1 MKVSLALKWVVAS
14 LLIESFMLSLMVMK
28 NVNQLE
34 DDLITQTKIRLNE
47 QKILLQSALA
57 APLVQMDYATI
68 NSILKETKALPNI
81 DYLIVVDNKNNC
93 IASLE
98 WSDCKN
104 LPLIETDPFSKESLE
119 DKRYDT
125 SIPIAISYQKLGVVY
140 LGLSTKFYI
149 DAKKDMITRSVLI
162 AIIELILSAI
172 LLITIS
178 KWITKNL
185 VRLTNM
191 ANEISR
197 GNYSQ
202 RVSLSDSS
210 EETSR
215 LETSLNI
222 MAMSIEK
229 NIKDLEISYT
239 EQKKLS
245 EELKHQ
251 LAKNHEQDL
260 LLEHQSRMAALG
272 EMLTNIAH
280 QWRQPLN
287 AISVLSSSLKLKND
301 YQLLKE
307 NDINDTTEKVI
318 NYAKYLS
325 DTIDD
330 FRNFIKND
338 SVKENFSIQKCFNQ
352 ASDIVALNLSNQEI
366 KIEVLESE
374 EIFIN
379 GITNELAQVFIN
391 ILNNAKDVLL
401 EKEIDSKFIQV
412 KFYKEDKKIYITI
425 QDNAG
430 GVDETIKDK
439 VFDPYFTTKHQ
450 SQGTGIGL
458 YMCSRIIHEHFNG
471 EIFVEN
477 EDIIYENNR
486 YKGAK
491 FYIVIKDN

>member
-1 MKVSLALKWVVAS
+1 
-14 LLIESFMLSLMVMK
+14 
-28 NVNQLE
+28 
-34 DDLITQTKIRLNE
+34 
-47 QKILLQSALA
+47 
-57 APLVQMDYATI
+57 
-68 NSILKETKALPNI
+68 
-81 DYLIVVDNKNNC
+81 
-93 IASLE
+93 
-98 WSDCKN
+98 
-104 LPLIETDPFSKESLE
+104 
-119 DKRYDT
+119 
-125 SIPIAISYQKLGVVY
+125 
-140 LGLSTKFYI
+140 
-149 DAKKDMITRSVLI
+149 MITRSVLI

-307 NDINDTTEKVI
+307 NDINDITEKVI

-325 DTIDD
+325 DTMMI
-330 FRNFIKND
+330 
-338 SVKENFSIQKCFNQ
+338 
-352 ASDIVALNLSNQEI
+352 L
-366 KIEVLESE
+366 
-374 EIFIN
+374 
-379 GITNELAQVFIN
+379 GIL
-391 ILNNAKDVLL
+391 
-401 EKEIDSKFIQV
+401 
-412 KFYKEDKKIYITI
+412 
-425 QDNAG
+425 
-430 GVDETIKDK
+430 
-439 VFDPYFTTKHQ
+439 
-450 SQGTGIGL
+450 
-458 YMCSRIIHEHFNG
+458 
-471 EIFVEN
+471 
-477 EDIIYENNR
+477 
-486 YKGAK
+486 
-491 FYIVIKDN
+491 